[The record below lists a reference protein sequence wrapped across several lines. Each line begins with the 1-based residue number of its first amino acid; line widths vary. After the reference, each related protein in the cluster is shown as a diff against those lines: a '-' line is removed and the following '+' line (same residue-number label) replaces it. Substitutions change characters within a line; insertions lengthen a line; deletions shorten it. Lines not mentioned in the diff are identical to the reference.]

1 MPGFPVP
8 NSSKKGRFSTFFNL
22 KNGTIINNFSVLNS
36 KSCFENL
43 RISDEIDIKS
53 EPVYNWIINKTSS
66 KNGKSLKLDGVYIPS
81 YNKLANFKNLNSKK
95 NFIILGSAHNKAEL
109 VNKENQGCEEI
120 FIAPIFKTKKQN
132 FYLDIIK
139 FNLIIRSS
147 QKKIIALGG
156 INSSNFCRLKSARCD
171 GFASIS
177 WIKKN
182 RPKKIGRFYNFKCLT
197 N

>member
-1 MPGFPVP
+1 MH
-8 NSSKKGRFSTFFNL
+8 NYSKIYYFIDDFNRGEIQKLDKNISLIYRNYKDKFDIKLIKKIKDYCVFQKRRFYISNNL
-22 KNGTIINNFSVLNS
+22 KIA
-36 KSCFENL
+36 
-43 RISDEIDIKS
+43 
-53 EPVYNWIINKTSS
+53 
-66 KNGKSLKLDGVYIPS
+66 KSLKLDGVYIPS

-182 RPKKIGRFYNFKCLT
+182 RPNKLGRF
-197 N
+197 